1 MWCMMMAFVPLI
13 VTVHVHAY
21 MYMCMYTH
29 KLVEKSVCDN
39 ENVILFPPNQEDKI
53 LVEHFNLVC
62 EGKRDTIW
70 IAVILFYLVATQLVA
85 VYLAFRTRKVKIKAL
100 NDAKYLALI
109 IYTSTVIITVMII
122 GVVALGSFLN
132 ADAAVFSA
140 CILVFTTLV
149 LGLLFVPKVSLHSM
163 CLQHHQLL

>member
-1 MWCMMMAFVPLI
+1 MTLL
-13 VTVHVHAY
+13 Y
-21 MYMCMYTH
+21 
-29 KLVEKSVCDN
+29 
-39 ENVILFPPNQEDKI
+39 PNQEDKVLI
-53 LVEHFNLVC
+53 EHFNLVC

-109 IYTSTVIITVMII
+109 IYIGTVIITVMII
-122 GVVALGSFLN
+122 SVVSLGSFLN

-140 CILVFTTLV
+140 CIWVFTTLI
-149 LGLLFVPKVSLHSM
+149 LGLLFVPKVSSHSV
-163 CLQHHQLL
+163 CLQHHQW